1 MNERV
6 KIIARIV
13 MAGLLL
19 AVLNFF
25 DAEISSAADWNL
37 SGVLY
42 LLPYL
47 IAGYDVIYEAVY
59 GVMEGEIFDEHFLMT
74 VATIGAL
81 ILGENFEACAVMM
94 FYQVGELF
102 SDYASDRTRENISA
116 LMDLRPDYAN
126 LENEDGTS
134 QRVDPSAVTEGSVII
149 IKPGE
154 KIPIDGIII
163 GGHSGIDASALTG
176 ESIPRNVKTG
186 DEVLSGAVNLS
197 GVIRVRTTK
206 TFTQSTASKIL
217 ALIEDADNGK
227 SHSEKFITRFARIY
241 TPAVCALSLAVA
253 FIPPLFVGDIRI
265 WVYRAL
271 TFLVVSCPCALVVSV
286 PLAFFAAVGG
296 AGSRKI
302 LIKGGI
308 FIERLA
314 KLSAVIFDKTGTLT
328 RGVFEVSSVHAD
340 SMTENELLHIA
351 AHAERYSSHP
361 AALALRKAY
370 PNEADNCK
378 VEESEEIAG
387 NGVRAKVN
395 GSEVCAGNYNFMAGV
410 VGGDI
415 QAELALRGRPCSE
428 AGTVVHVSAGG
439 NYAGHVVISDKV
451 KDNAKSAVDSLR
463 SEGISQI
470 IMLTGDSEQ
479 SAKDTANSLGITEY
493 YSGLLPADKV
503 KRVGNVKGVRAFVG
517 DGINDAPVL
526 SCSDVGIAMGCL
538 GSDAAIEAADVVIMD
553 DNLMRIPEAVRIS
566 RKCMRIVHENVY
578 GSIAVKILCLALSAF
593 GLAGMRLAVFAD
605 VGVLIIAVLNSVRAR
620 FNHFA

>member
-1 MNERV
+1 M

-13 MAGLLL
+13 MAGLIL
-19 AVLNFF
+19 AVLKYF
-25 DAEISSAADWNL
+25 DGEISSFADWNL

-47 IAGYDVIYEAVY
+47 IAGYDVIYEAVR
-59 GVMEGEIFDEHFLMT
+59 GVMDGEIFDEHFLMT
-74 VATIGAL
+74 VATMGAL
-81 ILGENFEACAVMM
+81 ILGENFEACAVMI
-94 FYQVGELF
+94 FYQAGEFF

-126 LENEDGTS
+126 IENEDGTS
-134 QRVDPSAVTEGSVII
+134 QRIDPSAVTEGSVII

-163 GGHSGIDASALTG
+163 DGHSGIDASALTG
-176 ESIPRNVKTG
+176 ESIPRNVKEG
-186 DEVLSGAVNLS
+186 DEILSGSVNMS
-197 GVIRVRTTK
+197 GVLRVRTTK

-253 FIPPLFVGDIRI
+253 LIPPMFAGNFRTWI
-265 WVYRAL
+265 YHAL

-308 FIERLA
+308 FVERLA
-314 KLSAVIFDKTGTLT
+314 NLSAVIFDKTGTLT
-328 RGVFEVSSVHAD
+328 RGIFEVSSVHAD
-340 SMTENELLHIA
+340 SMTNDELLHIA
-351 AHAERYSSHP
+351 AHAERFSSHP
-361 AALALRKAY
+361 AGVALRKAY
-370 PNEADNCK
+370 PNESDNCK
-378 VEESEEIAG
+378 VEDAEEIAG
-387 NGVRAKVN
+387 NGVRAKVE
-395 GSEVCAGNYNFMAGV
+395 GSEVCAGNLSFISGV
-410 VGGDI
+410 VDGDI
-415 QAELALRGRPCSE
+415 RPCSE
-428 AGTVVHVSAGG
+428 SGTVVHVSSGG

-451 KDNAKSAVDSLR
+451 KDSAKSAVEALR
-463 SEGISQI
+463 AEGINQI
-470 IMLTGDSEQ
+470 IMLTGDSEP
-479 SAKDTANSLGITEY
+479 SAKATAESIGIMEY

-503 KRVGNVKGVRAFVG
+503 KRVESLAGVRAFVG

-526 SCSDVGIAMGCL
+526 AGSDVGIAMGGL

-553 DNLMRIPEAVRIS
+553 DDLMRIPEAVRIS
-566 RKCMRIVHENVY
+566 RKCMRIVRENVI
-578 GSIAVKILCLALSAF
+578 GSIGVKIACLSLGAF
-593 GLAGMRLAVFAD
+593 GLAGMNLAVFAD
-605 VGVLIIAVLNSVRAR
+605 VGVMIIAVLNSIRAR